1 MNRLKTLLAAPL
13 MGLPLLLPPALVQA
27 DEWTGE
33 DKQQH
38 FAVSAVL
45 GVAAYSQ
52 THDRAKAFGWAMV
65 PGLLKEIADSQSDGN
80 QFSGKDLA
88 WDALGAAVGV
98 QAGHWM
104 ISPEQIAWVKAF

>member
-1 MNRLKTLLAAPL
+1 MTVLKTALAAPI
-13 MGLPLLLPPALVQA
+13 MGLSMLLAPCLTHA

-33 DKQQH
+33 DKQLH

-52 THDRAKAFGWAMV
+52 THERATAFGWAML
-65 PGLLKEIADSQSDGN
+65 PGILKEVADSQQESN

-88 WDALGAAVGV
+88 WDAAGAFVGV

-104 ISPEQIAWVKAF
+104 IGPDRVSWVKAF